1 MSVSVSPTAVD
12 RSLTKSQRFD
22 DVAICLHWV
31 TLALVI
37 AQFTSAWV
45 LSATAGDQATALLR
59 LHRSLG
65 VAIWF
70 VTVGRFAWRKLFSNL
85 PPFPESMPKFQQGLA
100 KLNEY
105 GLYAL
110 LIIQPLT
117 GIASTIF
124 LGRPFPLFLWQMP
137 TILARDR
144 GIAHFFAEMHQ
155 IGAYTLLSLIGVH
168 ALAALFHRLVLRDNV
183 LQRMLPTAT
192 PRSQQRSGGG

>member
-1 MSVSVSPTAVD
+1 MRVSVSPTALG
-12 RSLTKSQRFD
+12 RSLAKNQRFD

-37 AQFTSAWV
+37 AQFTSAWL
-45 LSATAGDQATALLR
+45 LSAAAGDQAAALLR
-59 LHRSLG
+59 FHRSLG

-70 VTVGRFAWRKLFSNL
+70 VTVGRFAWRRLFSNL
-85 PPFPESMPKFQQGLA
+85 PPFPESMPKFLQGLA

-105 GLYAL
+105 GLYVL

-117 GIASTIF
+117 GVADALF
-124 LGRPFPLFLWQMP
+124 LGRPFPLFLWQIP
-137 TILARDR
+137 TILPRER
-144 GIAHFFAEMHQ
+144 GVADFFAEMHQ

-183 LQRMLPTAT
+183 VQRMLPAAA
-192 PRSQQRSGGG
+192 PRPE

>member
-1 MSVSVSPTAVD
+1 MRVSVSPTALG
-12 RSLTKSQRFD
+12 RSLTKNQRFD

-37 AQFTSAWV
+37 AQFTSAWL
-45 LSATAGDQATALLR
+45 LSAAVGDQATALLR

-70 VTVGRFAWRKLFSNL
+70 VTVGRFAWRRLFSNL
-85 PPFPESMPKFQQGLA
+85 PPFPESMPKVQRELA

-110 LIIQPLT
+110 LMIQPLT
-117 GIASTIF
+117 GVADALF
-124 LGRPFPLFLWQMP
+124 LGRPFPLFLWQIP
-137 TILARDR
+137 TILPRER
-144 GIAHFFAEMHQ
+144 GVADFFAEMHQ

-183 LQRMLPTAT
+183 LQRMLPAAA
-192 PRSQQRSGGG
+192 PRPE

>member
-1 MSVSVSPTAVD
+1 MRVSVSPTALG
-12 RSLTKSQRFD
+12 RSLAKNQRFD

-37 AQFTSAWV
+37 AQFTSAWL
-45 LSATAGDQATALLR
+45 LSAAAGDQAAALLR
-59 LHRSLG
+59 FHRSLG

-70 VTVGRFAWRKLFSNL
+70 VTVGRFAWRRLFSNL
-85 PPFPESMPKFQQGLA
+85 PPFPESMPKLQQELA

-117 GIASTIF
+117 GVADALF
-124 LGRPFPLFLWQMP
+124 LGRPFPLFLWQIP
-137 TILARDR
+137 TILPRER
-144 GIAHFFAEMHQ
+144 GVADFFAEMHQ
-155 IGAYTLLSLIGVH
+155 IGAYTLLGLIGVH

-183 LQRMLPTAT
+183 LQRMLPAAA
-192 PRSQQRSGGG
+192 PRPE